1 MQNLD
6 VQLMQ
11 TLWENTYRAMIT
23 TENNEYL
30 ATLRLI
36 VTVPQDRENVPEDA
50 PEVPAQLFV
59 LVEDSVMKVEDII
72 DFETEISAKLR
83 KTFQESI
90 PHVYFFYP
98 SPKEMLMKEAEP
110 APVN

>member
-1 MQNLD
+1 MQNLQ

-23 TENNEYL
+23 SENNEYL
-30 ATLRLI
+30 ATLRLV
-36 VTVPQDRENVPEDA
+36 VTVPKDREELPEDA

-59 LVEDSVMKVEDII
+59 LVEDSVMRVEDVI
-72 DFETEISAKLR
+72 DFETEISARLR
-83 KTFQESI
+83 KLFQESI

-98 SPKEMLMKEAEP
+98 SPKEMLAKEEEP